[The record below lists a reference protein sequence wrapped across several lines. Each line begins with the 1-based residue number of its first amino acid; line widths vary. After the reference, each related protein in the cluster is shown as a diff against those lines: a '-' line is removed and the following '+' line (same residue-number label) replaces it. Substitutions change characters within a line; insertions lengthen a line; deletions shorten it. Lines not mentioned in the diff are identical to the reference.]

1 MRVVDLTPEHQDTY
15 FCCLE
20 DWSEDMQDA
29 GDHKACWY
37 HKYKDRGLRVKLVL
51 DDGGRVGGMIQYL
64 PIEASFVAGQ
74 DLYFILCIWVHGHK
88 RGRGNFQGRGMGAA
102 LLAAAEEDARAR
114 GAKGMAAWGLSLPFW
129 MKAAWF
135 KKHGYRK
142 ADREFISALVWKPF
156 VEDATAPHWIR
167 QRKPVA
173 GVPGK
178 VSVTAFK
185 NGWCPAQ
192 NITFERAQRA
202 AQEFGERVVFQE
214 IDTTDPQTFEEWGVA
229 DGVFIDG
236 KLANWGPPLSYEK
249 LRKLI
254 EKRVRRLSAGG

>member
-1 MRVVDLTPEHQDTY
+1 
-15 FCCLE
+15 
-20 DWSEDMQDA
+20 
-29 GDHKACWY
+29 
-37 HKYKDRGLRVKLVL
+37 
-51 DDGGRVGGMIQYL
+51 
-64 PIEASFVAGQ
+64 
-74 DLYFILCIWVHGHK
+74 
-88 RGRGNFQGRGMGAA
+88 MGAA

-135 KKHGYRK
+135 KKHGYRN

-156 VEDATAPHWIR
+156 VEDAVAPHWVR

-173 GVPGK
+173 SVPGK

-192 NITFERAQRA
+192 NITFERAKRA
-202 AQEFGERVVFQE
+202 AQEFEDQVVFQE
-214 IDTTDPQTFEEWGVA
+214 IDTTNPQTFEEWGIA

-236 KLANWGPPLSYEK
+236 KLVNWGPPLSYEK

-254 EKRVRRLSAGG
+254 EKRVKHL